1 MSDRPRHDADSHAE
15 IALPVRLGAAMR
27 ITQEQ
32 LAAAERT
39 RAYHLRK
46 LLDRVASDE
55 PEGEPTAHSEH

>member
-1 MSDRPRHDADSHAE
+1 MSDRPRHDADSRAE
-15 IALPVRLGAAMR
+15 IVSPLQLGGAMR

-46 LLDRVASDE
+46 LLDRVAPEE
-55 PEGEPTAHSEH
+55 PEGESAAHAEH

>member
-1 MSDRPRHDADSHAE
+1 MTDSPRHEAESHAE
-15 IALPVRLGAAMR
+15 IASTAHHGVAMR

-55 PEGEPTAHSEH
+55 PDGEPTAHSEH